1 MTVLPG
7 SFYWACYSTGLGA
20 LLHELGHTLDLGHTA
35 TGIMCRGDNIYLA
48 FLPAPNPTDLQMGTN
63 ASYVCGTEDLET
75 DDQPHWARSS
85 SVMLHFHKWLNPEKD
100 ELTSTLSAPYLKGNR
115 LICPQ
120 GLGVVEFRN
129 QQGLCLSHQEF
140 LKYPLPTELKLKAN
154 PAVRCLVALDSK
166 GNLLKTSLDL
176 T

>member
-1 MTVLPG
+1 MAPDSCKTP
-7 SFYWACYSTGLGA
+7 TP
-20 LLHELGHTLDLGHTA
+20 
-35 TGIMCRGDNIYLA
+35 
-48 FLPAPNPTDLQMGTN
+48 PAS
-63 ASYVCGTEDLET
+63 ASNQTRLWHIC
-75 DDQPHWARSS
+75 
-85 SVMLHFHKWLNPEKD
+85 KWLNPEKD